1 MRPAFMAGRICLR
14 IPTGTLPVMSSA
26 PSGLDMSDIARL
38 VDRFYERVRVDPE
51 IGPVFNAAVH
61 DWDAHKRL
69 LTSFWSSI
77 ALRAGTYR
85 GNPMAAH
92 QALPINAGHF
102 TRWLALWR
110 ETCAQELEAEHAT
123 QLIGHAERI
132 GRSLA
137 YGLGIGDETR
147 HPGLRIVGI
156 TPG

>member
-1 MRPAFMAGRICLR
+1 
-14 IPTGTLPVMSSA
+14 MSSA

-38 VDRFYERVRVDPE
+38 VDRFYERVRVDSE

-77 ALRAGTYR
+77 ALHAGTYR

-92 QALPINAGHF
+92 RPLPIDAGHF

-110 ETCAQELEAEHAT
+110 ETCAQELDAGHAA
-123 QLIGHAERI
+123 QLIGYAERI
-132 GRSLA
+132 GRSLV
-137 YGLGIGDETR
+137 YGLGIGDDGKR
-147 HPGLRIVGI
+147 PRLRIVGI
-156 TPG
+156 SPG

>member
-1 MRPAFMAGRICLR
+1 
-14 IPTGTLPVMSSA
+14 MSSA
-26 PSGLDMSDIARL
+26 RTGLDMSDIARL

-92 QALPINAGHF
+92 QALPINARHF

-123 QLIGHAERI
+123 QLIGYAERI

-137 YGLGIGDETR
+137 YGLGIGEDSGR
-147 HPGLRIVGI
+147 PRLRIVGI
-156 TPG
+156 TRG